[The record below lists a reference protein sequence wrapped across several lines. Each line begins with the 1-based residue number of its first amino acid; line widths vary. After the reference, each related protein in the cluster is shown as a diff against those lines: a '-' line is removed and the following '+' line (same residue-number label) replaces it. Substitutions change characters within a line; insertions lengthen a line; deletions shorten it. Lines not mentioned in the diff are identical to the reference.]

1 MEEGANTSAVST
13 KTKLTYVPAKA
24 FSLKAHPAFDERWL
38 EKLIS
43 EHPEILGLEGTEVVR
58 AQILQKSGGKL
69 DLLLR
74 DQEDEK
80 LYTVELMLGEL
91 DASHLVRTLDY
102 FLREQTRPG
111 TGEWTHVAV
120 LVAEDILHS
129 RFLGVTEYLSKIMPL
144 IVIELSALQVGEDF
158 TLKSTRIF
166 DGAAEREGKIEQ
178 HEEYTREDWI
188 KKSSAASI
196 ELVDRFLP
204 ILGQL
209 ANDLRLTYK
218 KVFIGIAIGN
228 RAENFVYFDPKR
240 DFVRVSVRIS
250 DTADWKQRMAEAG
263 FGGVGVEETDR
274 VRFRVSPE
282 QFQAHRDL
290 FVELFSRSY
299 REWTE

>member
-1 MEEGANTSAVST
+1 
-13 KTKLTYVPAKA
+13 
-24 FSLKAHPAFDERWL
+24 
-38 EKLIS
+38 
-43 EHPEILGLEGTEVVR
+43 
-58 AQILQKSGGKL
+58 
-69 DLLLR
+69 
-74 DQEDEK
+74 
-80 LYTVELMLGEL
+80 
-91 DASHLVRTLDY
+91 
-102 FLREQTRPG
+102 
-111 TGEWTHVAV
+111 
-120 LVAEDILHS
+120 
-129 RFLGVTEYLSKIMPL
+129 MPL